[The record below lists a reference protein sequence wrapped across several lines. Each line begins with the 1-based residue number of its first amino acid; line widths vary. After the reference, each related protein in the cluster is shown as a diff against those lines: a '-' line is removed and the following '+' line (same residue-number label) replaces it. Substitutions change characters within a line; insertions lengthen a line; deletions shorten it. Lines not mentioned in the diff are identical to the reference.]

1 MKHPSP
7 YAAPGFYDDAL
18 AKGRHRDIVGGRWD
32 ETPRI
37 VLPLL
42 AQHGLTARDHLLDI
56 GAGSLRLGRH
66 LAPQVAEYW
75 ATDASRA
82 LMLKGWETELDEAA
96 RNRLPQD
103 RLIADETFAYP
114 PRHHHL
120 RPRLRRLHPPARRRP
135 AIRAAKPPPP
145 LSRPA
150 PRDLHRLPV
159 PRNPHRPPTPERRR
173 RHPSRPLPVAH
184 DRNPRAGNRTGRRLC
199 RHRPPPPPAAR
210 SGDDHRRSGLTPRE
224 STETANGILL
234 VITHFQRV
242 ITKCRF
248 LPRNH
253 GIP

>member
-1 MKHPSP
+1 MQHPSP
-7 YAAPGFYDDAL
+7 YAAPGFYDNAL

-114 PRHHHL
+114 RVPATITFALAFAVFTHLPADALHGALQNL
-120 RPRLRRLHPPARRRP
+120 RPRFPALRRVIFTAFLCPETHTGPHRQKDGVVTHPDRFPWHMTETRVVET
-135 AIRAAKPPPP
+135 AAAAGFAATAHP
-145 LSRPA
+145 
-150 PRDLHRLPV
+150 HRLPRGQV
-159 PRNPHRPPTPERRR
+159 MF
-173 RHPSRPLPVAH
+173 
-184 DRNPRAGNRTGRRLC
+184 
-199 RHRPPPPPAAR
+199 
-210 SGDDHRRSGLTPRE
+210 
-224 STETANGILL
+224 TAD
-234 VITHFQRV
+234 
-242 ITKCRF
+242 
-248 LPRNH
+248 P
-253 GIP
+253 